1 MKRSARLLTLVILAA
16 SLHGCSLW
24 YFDHDYEAAQYSAQL
39 TEQAPQER
47 TLAAL

>member
-1 MKRSARLLTLVILAA
+1 MKRSARLLTLVVLAA

-24 YFDHDYEAAQYSAQL
+24 YFDHDYDAAQHSAQL
-39 TEQAPQER
+39 TEKATKER